1 MSDRPWLSAYPE
13 GVPADIDVQAYD
25 SLVQLL
31 EQAFQR
37 FGPRVAFSFM
47 GQELSYA
54 QLDAQSRALAA
65 YLQSLGLVRG
75 DRVAIMAANS
85 PAHLLLMF
93 ALARLRAIFVPVN
106 PEFGISEAGYMTI
119 LLRT

>member
-13 GVPADIDVQAYD
+13 GVPADIDVQAYS

-47 GQELSYA
+47 GLPVGRKKEFNGLFI
-54 QLDAQSRALAA
+54 R
-65 YLQSLGLVRG
+65 YLMKKGEN
-75 DRVAIMAANS
+75 A
-85 PAHLLLMF
+85 
-93 ALARLRAIFVPVN
+93 FV
-106 PEFGISEAGYMTI
+106 
-119 LLRT
+119 